1 MLANSITIE
10 ILMRLF
16 RIKMVA
22 SSRCGFWRSLA
33 ISRFFRLGLLAA
45 VFKVA
50 GESAKKATSDPD
62 VNPELISNKKRS
74 ENRSMR
80 STSNPL
86 AINTKVVNKWIQLKG
101 KVISIVCSW
110 H

>member
-1 MLANSITIE
+1 MLAKSITIE
-10 ILMRLF
+10 ILIKLF

-22 SSRCGFWRSLA
+22 KQSLWILAKFGHQSIFSIGA
-33 ISRFFRLGLLAA
+33 IGY
-45 VFKVA
+45 VFIVA

-86 AINTKVVNKWIQLKG
+86 AINTKVVNKG
-101 KVISIVCSW
+101 FS
-110 H
+110 